1 MQHDL
6 TDQLRALRADLQ
18 AAEEKASRARFDLT
32 QRIQYARAG
41 AKEMRPL
48 KDFLEANDRAN
59 GALHDARRALE
70 RFKRLH
76 PETR

>member
-1 MQHDL
+1 MRHDL

-18 AAEEKASRARFDLT
+18 AAEEKATRARADLT

-41 AKEMRPL
+41 AREMRPL

-59 GALHDARRALE
+59 TTLHEAQGALE

-76 PETR
+76 PEAR